1 MDAFGIVSLA
11 GLAAVSLVAAGAVS
25 DLRHH
30 ALRPKAPPRPPAA
43 QRRRWRH

>member
-25 DLRHH
+25 DLRRH
-30 ALRPKAPPRPPAA
+30 AIRPKATPPPRPARH
-43 QRRRWRH
+43 RRR